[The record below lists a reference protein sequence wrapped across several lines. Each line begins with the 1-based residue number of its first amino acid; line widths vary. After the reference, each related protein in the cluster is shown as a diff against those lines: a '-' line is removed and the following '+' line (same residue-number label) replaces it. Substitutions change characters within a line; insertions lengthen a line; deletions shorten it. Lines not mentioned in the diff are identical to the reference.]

1 MFEIIN
7 IRCVYRALIGEDNN
21 SSLDSPVGEDD
32 EMTKM
37 ILDQP
42 LKMVHCLRRE
52 KDVAVTRCEVL
63 ETELQ
68 SLKTQL
74 KETERQCIEFQV
86 N

>member
-7 IRCVYRALIGEDNN
+7 IRCVSRALIGEDTN

-42 LKMVHCLRRE
+42 LKMVHFLRRE

>member
-1 MFEIIN
+1 MLEIIN
-7 IRCVYRALIGEDNN
+7 ICCVYRALIGED
-21 SSLDSPVGEDD
+21 SSLDSPIGEDD

-63 ETELQ
+63 ETDLQ

-74 KETERQCIEFQV
+74 EETERQCIEFKV